1 MSFRDRRRQT
11 QEENNFNPALSTE
24 KLVEIIKEEI
34 PHKAVFVVEAKK
46 VKEIPEW
53 KKILAEKK
61 VAKSQPKK
69 VEEVIEKEIT
79 KSEDTKLA
87 LIGTTNTATT
97 FRSLVKKQ
105 RLTITEVLE
114 KLLTTYNKS
123 HQ

>member
-34 PHKAVFVVEAKK
+34 PNKGIFVIEAKK
-46 VKEIPEW
+46 EKEIPEW
-53 KKILAEKK
+53 KKILAQKK